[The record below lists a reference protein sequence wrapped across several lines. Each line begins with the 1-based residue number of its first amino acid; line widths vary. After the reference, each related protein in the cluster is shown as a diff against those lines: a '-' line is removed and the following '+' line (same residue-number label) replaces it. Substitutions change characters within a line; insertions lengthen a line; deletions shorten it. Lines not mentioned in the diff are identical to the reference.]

1 MDKNDKRDIFKT
13 MVHIKI
19 VGTGGGGI
27 SVIESL
33 AKSSIPPNVELAAIN
48 TDVRALRGLERAG
61 IKAIQVGAGVT
72 GGYGTG
78 GNREKGELAASQDE
92 SLLRD
97 ILQNTNM
104 LFITAGLGGGAGS
117 GIAPVVAKIAKE
129 QGILS
134 VAIVTMPFSF
144 EGSKRR
150 CVAQE
155 ALTALE
161 REVDA
166 LIVIQNDKLMALPEA
181 KKLTISNAFKLT
193 DSILERAVR
202 LITQIIMTTGDINI
216 DFADITTILKQ
227 SASSDALFSVGESDK
242 GDVSEALERACSSPL
257 LKRSIKGAQGA
268 ILYIIGA
275 ADMSM
280 FDINTAIMKLKEKMT
295 DTANIIWGY
304 MGEQDNDG
312 NVEVMLIATDFV
324 DD

>member
-1 MDKNDKRDIFKT
+1 MDKNEKRDIFKT

-19 VGTGGGGI
+19 VGTGGGGT

-48 TDVRALRGLERAG
+48 TDVRALRGLEREG

-166 LIVIQNDKLMALPEA
+166 LIVIQNDKLMALSEA

-242 GDVSEALERACSSPL
+242 GDVSEALERACNSPL

-304 MGEQDNDG
+304 MGAQDNNG